1 MDNRLL
7 ALALPAVLIAGIALT
22 PAFGQVINPVTVTL
36 DKETYEYGDIIMI
49 TGSVRENIG
58 SNAVSILITAPP
70 YDSRVYAAQP
80 TIGEDK
86 MFSANVTAGGET
98 WRAEGVYTVK
108 VTYSDRRVAETT
120 FNFGG
125 FDGVI
130 DPPEKTVYPVDGT
143 DFSLS
148 YSITGG
154 SITNI
159 YPDVPGTALVIEI
172 ETTDDGELTITL
184 PRELIDSKVAGT
196 DNDADFIVLL
206 DLAEEA
212 SGVTETK
219 TSTDRTLTIPFDN
232 GAERIN
238 IIGSF
243 IIPEFGAIAMLILA
257 AAVVA
262 IIAVSARSRLSI
274 MPRY

>member
-7 ALALPAVLIAGIALT
+7 ALALPAVLIAGIALA
-22 PAFGQVINPVTVTL
+22 PAFGQIIDTVTVTL
-36 DKETYEYGDIIMI
+36 DKDTYEYGDIILI

-58 SNAVSILITAPP
+58 SDAVTILITAPNGNK
-70 YDSRVYAAQP
+70 ALTGQP
-80 TIGEDK
+80 DVEDDK
-86 MFSANVTAGGET
+86 TFTHNATAGGRE
-98 WRAEGVYTVK
+98 WRDEGVYTVR
-108 VTYSDRRVAETT
+108 VTYSENRFAETT

-125 FDGVI
+125 FEGVI
-130 DPPEKTVYPVDGT
+130 DPPERTVYPVDGT
-143 DFSLS
+143 EFSLS

-159 YPDVPGTALVIEI
+159 YPEVESTALVIEI

-196 DNDADFIVLL
+196 DDDADFIVLL
-206 DLAEEA
+206 DLIDEPEG
-212 SGVTETK
+212 GVDETK
-219 TSTDRTLTIPFDN
+219 TSTDRTLTIPFYN
-232 GAERIN
+232 GAERID

>member
-1 MDNRLL
+1 MDKRLL
-7 ALALPAVLIAGIALT
+7 ALALPAVLIAGMAFA
-22 PAFGQVINPVTVTL
+22 PAFGQIIDTVTVTL
-36 DKETYEYGDIIMI
+36 DKERYEYGEIILI
-49 TGSVRENIG
+49 SGSVRENIG
-58 SNAVSILITAPP
+58 SDAVSILITAPNGN
-70 YDSRVYAAQP
+70 RAYAAQP

-86 MFSANVTAGGET
+86 TFMINATAGGRE
-98 WRAEGVYTVK
+98 WRDEGVYTVK

-130 DPPEKTVYPVDGT
+130 DPPAKDVYPVDGA

-159 YPDVPGTALVIEI
+159 YLEVESKALVIEI

-184 PRELIDSKVAGT
+184 PRELIDNKVVGT
-196 DNDADFIVLL
+196 DDDDDFIVLL
-206 DLAEEA
+206 DLGEEA
-212 SGVTETK
+212 VGVSETK

-232 GAERIN
+232 GVERID

>member
-22 PAFGQVINPVTVTL
+22 PAFGQVIDPVTVTL
-36 DKETYEYGDIIMI
+36 DKDRYEYGDIIMI

-86 MFSANVTAGGET
+86 MFSANVTAGGDT

-130 DPPEKTVYPVDGT
+130 DPPEREVYQVDGT

-159 YPDVPGTALVIEI
+159 YPEVESKALIIEI

-184 PRELIDSKVAGT
+184 PRELIDNKVDGA
-196 DNDADFIVLL
+196 DADFIVLL

-212 SGVTETK
+212 PGVTETK
-219 TSTDRTLTIPFDN
+219 TSTDRTLTIPFLN
-232 GAERIN
+232 GVERID

-262 IIAVSARSRLSI
+262 IIAVSAKSRLSI

>member
-22 PAFGQVINPVTVTL
+22 PAFGQVVNPVTVTL
-36 DKETYEYGDIIMI
+36 DKDTYEYGDIIMI
-49 TGSVRENIG
+49 TGSVRENVG
-58 SNAVSILITAPP
+58 SDAVGILITAPNGN
-70 YDSRVYAAQP
+70 RIEVGQP
-80 TIGEDK
+80 DVREDK
-86 MFSANVTAGGET
+86 TFGLNVTAKGHNWGD
-98 WRAEGVYTVK
+98 EGAYTVK
-108 VTYSDRRVAETT
+108 VSYSIGRDAEAT

-159 YPDVPGTALVIEI
+159 YPEVESTALVIEI

-184 PRELIDSKVAGT
+184 PRELIDNKVDGA
-196 DNDADFIVLL
+196 DADFIVLI
-206 DLAEEA
+206 DLAQEA
-212 SGVTETK
+212 EGVSETK
-219 TSTDRTLTIPFDN
+219 TSTDRTLTIPFYN
-232 GAERIN
+232 GAERID